1 MREERHSFNV
11 IIMAETEQFH
21 TTCCI
26 AGGGPA
32 GMMLGLLLAR
42 AGVDVIV
49 LEKHADFF
57 RDFRGD
63 TIHPS
68 TLELLYELG
77 YIDDFLKLPIQR
89 AERVGGTIGDCKF
102 IAADFTHLPTHCK
115 FLALAPQ
122 WDFLNFIADRAK
134 KYPAF
139 HLKLEHEVTDLIRE
153 GKRIVGVRA
162 KTKQGT
168 VEVIADLVVGADGR
182 GSCVRE
188 ASGLAVTD
196 LGAPFDVLWM
206 RVSRKPE
213 DSEQSLGNFRSGRG
227 LVTINRKEYWQCG
240 YLIPKGSLE
249 ELKKKGLA
257 ELQKEIAESA
267 PFLREQVGE
276 LDSWD
281 KIKLL
286 TVQINH
292 LDRWHLPGLLCIGD
306 AAHAM
311 SPMGGVGVNLA
322 IQDAVAA
329 ANILAARLREKTVTE
344 ELLTRVQER
353 REWPVKMTQR
363 LQVFMQNKFLLPV
376 LESHVRLATPWP
388 VKLLANFPIFR
399 RIPARIIGMGFRPEH
414 VRTPEIK

>member
-1 MREERHSFNV
+1 MPSLEKL
-11 IIMAETEQFH
+11 H

-42 AGVDVIV
+42 AGVDVMV

-89 AERVGGTIGDCKF
+89 AEQIGGTISGFKF

-115 FLALAPQ
+115 FMALAPQ
-122 WDFLNFIADRAK
+122 WDLLNFIADRAR
-134 KYPAF
+134 KYPTF
-139 HLKLEHEVTDLIRE
+139 HLKLEHEVTGLIRK
-153 GKRIVGVRA
+153 GDRVIGVRA
-162 KTKQGT
+162 KTKTGDVQVT
-168 VEVIADLVVGADGR
+168 ADLVIGADGR
-182 GSCVRE
+182 GSCVRD

-196 LGAPFDVLWM
+196 FGAPFDVLWM
-206 RVSRKPE
+206 RVSRDPN
-213 DSEQSLGNFRSGRG
+213 DPNQSLGNFRAGRG
-227 LVTINRKEYWQCG
+227 LITINRKDYWQCG

-249 ELKKKGLA
+249 DLQQKGLA
-257 ELQKEIAESA
+257 AFQDEVARTA
-267 PFLREQVGE
+267 PFLRERVKE

-286 TVQINH
+286 TVQINR
-292 LDRWHLPGLLCIGD
+292 LKRWHLPGLLCIGD

-322 IQDAVAA
+322 IQDAVAT
-329 ANILAARLREKTVTE
+329 ANILTPRLLDGTVSE

-353 REWPVKMTQR
+353 RTWPVEMTQR

-376 LESHVRLATPWP
+376 LDRQGELTPPWP
-388 VKLLANFPIFR
+388 VKLLARFPILR
-399 RIPARIIGMGFRPEH
+399 RIPARVIGMGLRPEH
-414 VRTPEIK
+414 VQTPEAG

>member
-1 MREERHSFNV
+1 
-11 IIMAETEQFH
+11 
-21 TTCCI
+21 
-26 AGGGPA
+26 
-32 GMMLGLLLAR
+32 MMLGLLLAR
-42 AGVDVIV
+42 AGVDVVV

-89 AERVGGTIGDCKF
+89 AEKVGGTISGFRF

-134 KYPAF
+134 KYPTF
-139 HLKLEHEVTDLIRE
+139 HLKLEHEVTGLIRE
-153 GKRIVGVRA
+153 GKQITGVTV

-168 VEVIADLVVGADGR
+168 LEVRADLVVGADGR

-206 RVSRKPE
+206 RVSRNP
-213 DSEQSLGNFRSGRG
+213 DDPDQSLGNFRSGRG
-227 LVTINRKEYWQCG
+227 LITINRKDYWQCG
-240 YLIPKGSLE
+240 YLIPKGSLD

-257 ELQKEIAESA
+257 EFQKEVAQSA
-267 PFLREQVGE
+267 PFLGERVGE

-281 KIKLL
+281 KVKLL
-286 TVQINH
+286 TVQINRLH
-292 LDRWHLPGLLCIGD
+292 RWHLPGLLCIGD

-329 ANILAARLREKTVTE
+329 ANILTARLLEGTVSE
-344 ELLTRVQER
+344 ELLTRVQDR
-353 REWPVKMTQR
+353 RTWPVEMIQR

-376 LESHVRLATPWP
+376 LDSHVHLDPPRP
-388 VKLLANFPIFR
+388 VKLLARFPILR

-414 VRTPEIK
+414 VQTPEAA

>member
-1 MREERHSFNV
+1 
-11 IIMAETEQFH
+11 
-21 TTCCI
+21 
-26 AGGGPA
+26 
-32 GMMLGLLLAR
+32 MLGLLLAR
-42 AGVDVIV
+42 AGVDVMV

-89 AERVGGTIGDCKF
+89 AEQIGGTISGFKF

-115 FLALAPQ
+115 FMALAPQ
-122 WDFLNFIADRAK
+122 WDLLNFIADRAR
-134 KYPAF
+134 KYPTF
-139 HLKLEHEVTDLIRE
+139 HLKLEHEVTGLIRK
-153 GKRIVGVRA
+153 GDRVIGVRA
-162 KTKQGT
+162 KTKTGDVQVT
-168 VEVIADLVVGADGR
+168 ADLVIGADGR
-182 GSCVRE
+182 GSCVRD

-196 LGAPFDVLWM
+196 FGAPFDVLWM
-206 RVSRKPE
+206 RVSRDPN
-213 DSEQSLGNFRSGRG
+213 DPNQSLGNFRAGRG
-227 LVTINRKEYWQCG
+227 LITINRKDYWQCG

-249 ELKKKGLA
+249 DLQQKGLA
-257 ELQKEIAESA
+257 AFQDEVARTA
-267 PFLREQVGE
+267 PFLRERVKE

-286 TVQINH
+286 TVQINR
-292 LDRWHLPGLLCIGD
+292 LKRWHLPGLLCIGD

-322 IQDAVAA
+322 IQDAVAT
-329 ANILAARLREKTVTE
+329 ANILTPRLLDGTVSE

-353 REWPVKMTQR
+353 RTWPVEMTQR

-376 LESHVRLATPWP
+376 LDRQGELTPPWP
-388 VKLLANFPIFR
+388 VKLLARFPILR
-399 RIPARIIGMGFRPEH
+399 RIPARVIGMGLRPEH
-414 VRTPEIK
+414 VQTPEAG

>member
-1 MREERHSFNV
+1 
-11 IIMAETEQFH
+11 
-21 TTCCI
+21 
-26 AGGGPA
+26 
-32 GMMLGLLLAR
+32 MMLGLLLAR

-68 TLELLYELG
+68 TLELMYELG

-89 AERVGGTIGDCKF
+89 AEQVGGTISGFKF

-122 WDFLNFIADRAK
+122 WDFLNFIAGRAK
-134 KYPAF
+134 KYPTF
-139 HLKLEHEVTDLIRE
+139 HLMLQHEVTGLIRE
-153 GKRIVGVRA
+153 GKRIAGVTV
-162 KTKQGT
+162 KTKEGT
-168 VEVIADLVVGADGR
+168 LEVRADLVVGADGR

-188 ASGLAVTD
+188 ASGLPVTD
-196 LGAPFDVLWM
+196 IGAPFDVLWM
-206 RVSRKPE
+206 RVSRNP
-213 DSEQSLGNFRSGRG
+213 DDPDQSLGNFRAGRG
-227 LVTINRKEYWQCG
+227 LITINRKDYWQCG
-240 YLIPKGSLE
+240 YLIPKDSLDE
-249 ELKKKGLA
+249 IKQKGLP
-257 ELQKEIAESA
+257 EFQNEVQQSA
-267 PFLREQVGE
+267 PFLGERVRE

-281 KIKLL
+281 KVKLL
-286 TVQINH
+286 TVQINF
-292 LDRWHLPGLLCIGD
+292 LNRWHLPGLLCIGD

-329 ANILAARLREKTVTE
+329 ANILTARLLEKTVSE

-353 REWPVKMTQR
+353 RTWPVQMIQR

-376 LESHVRLATPWP
+376 LGSQVPLDPPWP
-388 VKLLANFPIFR
+388 VKMLARFPILR
-399 RIPARIIGMGFRPEH
+399 RIPARVIGMGFRPEH
-414 VRTPEIK
+414 VRTPEAKFN